1 MNIRIRRLLGLFL
14 ASAVAFP
21 WTTIARGQGAAPN
34 LGPARAAN
42 EPDKIVRAYQLS
54 PASMDSVLRQLA
66 ERFPESSGVKI
77 THDPRSAQIVVIAPR
92 IVQDQITAMLA
103 PERNGQPA
111 APSISSGNTQP
122 AQSNAGRGPKVV
134 QLSRLTPQEFESSLA
149 SVFGRRLPV
158 TVEHGGEWARYQM
171 DTRGGRVSMIVD
183 RKAGQVALEGPVAL
197 ADAWGQIVETLDN
210 RSSPSD
216 DTRVVPLAKAKS
228 DDVMKALNAI
238 RDGGAVIPSQSS
250 AGQPP
255 ALPGVEAASDAGP
268 AGRYLNMIFK
278 QQDSAANESNLLA
291 QAGPLAQA
299 PGQQDQNPNQPGQQ
313 PTTPGV
319 PGVGE
324 LIGPV
329 QIEFLPGLDII
340 VVRGNPRDVEMVQNI
355 IKEIEKRSAETQ
367 PKIEIVPL
375 RFVNGLTLSTL
386 VQNLYSQTLETRLG
400 SVTILALGKPNSLL
414 LIGRPEAVDSVVAL
428 IKRLDLPVN
437 PNSMFQVFPLHNASA
452 QAAQTIVNTFFTSRN
467 VAGGGLLQATGGSVV
482 LDYRTN
488 SLIVQASPRDMQEIE
503 ALIKRIDA
511 PDSSA
516 TYKMKVFQLKN
527 SLAEDLAPVLQAAIT
542 GQQLRTTGTQGQAG
556 QGGGAGPGLGGFG
569 AGGGAPGA
577 GVGGGGAA
585 GGGFG
590 GAGGG
595 AAGGGFGGAGAG
607 AGGGFGGAGGAAGG
621 AANQNQA
628 NQQTRSR
635 NITFSI
641 TDATGQVTTFRSGI
655 VTDILITP
663 DVRAN
668 TLIVSA
674 PAVSMDL
681 IAALIKELDQ
691 LPSAEAA
698 IKVFTVEKGDVNS
711 LITML
716 QTLFGQQTVAGPFG
730 GAITLPSGDEGGA
743 TVPIRFSAD
752 LRTNSIIASGSANAL
767 AVVEAIL
774 TKLELTQAQGRST
787 SIYKLKNVDANS
799 VATAITT
806 FLTQERQQE
815 LQFQQQGTQSAAEQI
830 ARQVVVVA
838 EQNSNSIIIS
848 ATPQYYRE
856 IIALVEKIDLRPA
869 SVMTQVVIAEVTL
882 DNTDEFGVELGLQDS
897 VLFDRSLIGA
907 ANFITRSITSTL
919 PNGTQTTTNVVVGA
933 DNNPGFNF
941 NNQPLGNSASDLAL
955 ANSARVG
962 GQGLSNFSLSRTNS
976 QLGYGGLVLSASSE
990 GVSALLRA
998 LAECR
1003 RVDVISRPQIMT
1015 MDNQRAFLLVGQSVP
1030 RITSSTPS
1038 VNGTT
1043 NATTLDNVGVILQVQ
1058 PRITLE
1064 GPPESPKTPIVTM
1077 QMDVEK
1083 STVGSDADGIPIS
1096 ISTTGAVIRSPK
1108 YDRSAAQSIVSV
1120 LDGQTIV
1127 MAGLITSTK
1136 NQFHRRVPYLSNLP
1150 ILGHLFR
1157 YDQTAQERKELLILL
1172 TPHVVTN
1179 EADADKIKQAEMA
1192 RMSWCLGDVIKLDGN
1207 KGLRT
1212 RFDDWGDSETVTV
1225 YPEMNPDG
1233 TVKTPPSKSG
1243 SEELPAPA
1251 LTPPGQKPTP
1261 PQQPPT
1267 PPMSQRQ
1274 PTPARR
1280 QG

>member
-1 MNIRIRRLLGLFL
+1 MTMNIRIRRLLGLFL
-14 ASAVAFP
+14 AAAVAFP

-34 LGPARAAN
+34 LGAARAAN
-42 EPDKIVRAYQLS
+42 EPDKVVRAYQVA
-54 PASMDSVLRQLA
+54 PAAMDSVMRQLG
-66 ERFPESSGVKI
+66 ERFPQTSGITI

-92 IVQDQITAMLA
+92 GVQDQIAAMLA
-103 PERNGQPA
+103 PERNGQA
-111 APSISSGNTQP
+111 APNVSAGNAQP
-122 AQSNAGRGPKVV
+122 AQSNVARGPKVV

-183 RKAGQVALEGPVAL
+183 RKAGQVALEGPIAL
-197 ADAWGQIVETLDN
+197 ADAWGQIIETLDN
-210 RSSPSD
+210 RSSASD

-228 DDVMKALNAI
+228 DDVMKALTAI
-238 RDGGAVIPSQSS
+238 RDGGAIMPAPS
-250 AGQPP
+250 AGGGGQE
-255 ALPGVEAASDAGP
+255 LAADQGP
-268 AGRYLNMIFK
+268 AGRYINMIFK
-278 QQDSAANESNLLA
+278 QPDSAANESNLLA
-291 QAGPLAQA
+291 QAGQLAQA
-299 PGQQDQNPNQPGQQ
+299 QGQQDQTQNQNPNQPAQ

-355 IKEIEKRSAETQ
+355 IKEIERRSAETQ

-375 RFVNGLTLSTL
+375 RFVNGSTLATL
-386 VQNLYSQTLETRLG
+386 VQNLYTQTLETRLG

-414 LIGRPEAVDSVVAL
+414 LIGRPEAVDAVVSL
-428 IKRLDLPVN
+428 IKKLDLPVN

-452 QAAQTIVNTFFTSRN
+452 QAAQTIVNGYF
-467 VAGGGLLQATGGSVV
+467 AGRPQTGSLGSVLGGSVTV
-482 LDYRTN
+482 DYRTN
-488 SLIVQASPRDMQEIE
+488 SLIVQAAPRDIQEIE
-503 ALIKRIDA
+503 ALIKKIDA
-511 PDSSA
+511 PDSAA
-516 TYKMKVFQLKN
+516 TYKMKVFPLKN

-542 GQQLRTTGTQGQAG
+542 GQALRTTGTQGQGG
-556 QGGGAGPGLGGFG
+556 QGGGGGPGLGGFG
-569 AGGGAPGA
+569 PGGGAPGA
-577 GVGGGGAA
+577 GVGGGGA

-590 GAGGG
+590 GGGAGGFGGGG

-607 AGGGFGGAGGAAGG
+607 GGFGGAGGAGG
-621 AANQNQA
+621 GANQNQA
-628 NQQTRSR
+628 NQQQRSR

-668 TLIVSA
+668 SLIVSA

-716 QTLFGQQTVAGPFG
+716 QTLFGQQTVQGPFG
-730 GAITLPSGDEGGA
+730 GSIVLPSGDEGGA
-743 TVPIRFSAD
+743 TVPIHFSAD

-774 TKLELTQAQGRST
+774 TKLELTQAQGRTT

-815 LQFQQQGTQSAAEQI
+815 LQFQQQGTVSAAEQI

-856 IIALVEKIDLRPA
+856 IMSLVEKIDVRPG

-882 DNTDEFGVELGLQDS
+882 NNTDEFGVELGLQDS

-907 ANFITRSITSTL
+907 TNFITRSITSTL

-955 ANSARVG
+955 RNSALVG
-962 GQGLSNFSLSRTNS
+962 TQGLSSFSLGRTNN

-1064 GPPESPKTPIVTM
+1064 GPPESPRTPIVTM

-1083 STVGSDADGIPIS
+1083 STVGADADGIPIS

-1108 YDRSAAQSIVSV
+1108 YDRTAAQSIVSV

-1127 MAGLITSTK
+1127 MAGLITTTK
-1136 NQFHRRVPYLSNLP
+1136 NQFHRRVPYLSNIP

-1157 YDQTAQERKELLILL
+1157 YDEVDQERKELLILL
-1172 TPHVVTN
+1172 TPHVVLN
-1179 EADADKIKQAEMA
+1179 EADADRIKQAEMA

-1212 RFDDWGDSETVTV
+1212 RYDDWGDSETVTV

-1233 TVKTPPSKSG
+1233 TVKTPPKSG
-1243 SEELPAPA
+1243 TEELPAPA
-1251 LTPPGQKPTP
+1251 LAPPGQQPTP

-1274 PTPARR
+1274 QPTPARR

>member
-1 MNIRIRRLLGLFL
+1 LSPCVMTMNIRIRRLLGLFL
-14 ASAVAFP
+14 AAAVAFP

-42 EPDKIVRAYQLS
+42 DPDKIVRAYQLS

-92 IVQDQITAMLA
+92 TVQDQITAMLA

-111 APSISSGNTQP
+111 APSISAGNTQP
-122 AQSNAGRGPKVV
+122 AQSNAARGPKVV

-183 RKAGQVALEGPVAL
+183 RKAGQIALEGPVAL
-197 ADAWGQIVETLDN
+197 ADAWGQVIETLDN

-238 RDGGAVIPSQSS
+238 RDGGAVIPAPA
-250 AGQPP
+250 AGAGGQE
-255 ALPGVEAASDAGP
+255 LAADNQAP
-268 AGRYLNMIFK
+268 AGRYINMIFK
-278 QQDSAANESNLLA
+278 QQDSAATESNLLA

-299 PGQQDQNPNQPGQQ
+299 PGQPDQNQPAQ

-375 RFVNGLTLSTL
+375 RFVNGSTLATL
-386 VQNLYSQTLETRLG
+386 VQNLYTQTLETRLG
-400 SVTILALGKPNSLL
+400 TVTILALGKPNSLL
-414 LIGRPEAVDSVVAL
+414 LIGRPEAVNSVVEL
-428 IKRLDLPVN
+428 IRRLDLPVN
-437 PNSMFQVFPLHNASA
+437 PNSMFQVFPLRNASA
-452 QAAQTIVNTFFTSRN
+452 QAAQTIVNGYF
-467 VAGGGLLQATGGSVV
+467 AGRPQTGSLASVTGGSVV
-482 LDYRTN
+482 VDYRTN
-488 SLIVQASPRDMQEIE
+488 SLIVQAAPRDLQEIE
-503 ALIKRIDA
+503 ALIKKIDA
-511 PDSSA
+511 PDSAA

-607 AGGGFGGAGGAAGG
+607 AGGGFGGAGGAGGG

-628 NQQTRSR
+628 NQQQRSR

-716 QTLFGQQTVAGPFG
+716 QTLFGQQSVAGPFG
-730 GAITLPSGDEGGA
+730 GAIVLSSGDEGGA

-848 ATPQYYRE
+848 ATPQYYKE
-856 IIALVEKIDLRPA
+856 IISLVEKIDVRPA

-907 ANFITRSITSTL
+907 TNFITRSITSTL

-955 ANSARVG
+955 RNSALVG
-962 GQGLSNFSLSRTNS
+962 SQGLSSFSLGRTNS

-1058 PRITLE
+1058 PRITME
-1064 GPPESPKTPIVTM
+1064 GPPESPRTPIVTM

-1179 EADADKIKQAEMA
+1179 EADADRIKQAEMA

-1243 SEELPAPA
+1243 SEELPAPTLA
-1251 LTPPGQKPTP
+1251 PPGQQPTP

>member
-1 MNIRIRRLLGLFL
+1 MTMKIRICRRLGLLL
-14 ASAVAFP
+14 AIAAALP
-21 WTTIARGQGAAPN
+21 WTTIARGQGAAPS
-34 LGPARAAN
+34 LGAARAN
-42 EPDKIVRAYQLS
+42 EPDKIVRAYQVA
-54 PASMDSVLRQLA
+54 PAAMDSVLRQLA
-66 ERFPESSGVKI
+66 ERFPETSGVKI
-77 THDPRSAQIVVIAPR
+77 THDPRSAQIVVLAPR
-92 IVQDQITAMLA
+92 SVQDQVAAMLA
-103 PERNGQPA
+103 PQPSGQPTGPSVPA
-111 APSISSGNTQP
+111 ASSQL
-122 AQSNAGRGPKVV
+122 AQSNAARGPKVV
-134 QLSRLTPQEFESSLA
+134 QLSRLTPQEFEASLA

-183 RKAGQVALEGPVAL
+183 RKAGQVALEGPIAL

-210 RSSPSD
+210 HSSASD

-238 RDGGAVIPSQSS
+238 RDGGAMIPVPSLANGGQDPTDGSQ
-250 AGQPP
+250 
-255 ALPGVEAASDAGP
+255 GP
-268 AGRYLNMIFK
+268 AGKYINMIFK
-278 QQDSAANESNLLA
+278 QNDHANASNLLA

-299 PGQQDQNPNQPGQQ
+299 QGQPDDNQNPNPNQPAQ
-313 PTTPGV
+313 PATPGV

-355 IKEIEKRSAETQ
+355 IKEIERRSAETQ

-375 RFVNGLTLSTL
+375 RFVNGSTLATL
-386 VQNLYSQTLETRLG
+386 VQNLYTQTLETRLG
-400 SVTILALGKPNSLL
+400 TVTIIALGKPNSLL

-452 QAAQTIVNTFFTSRN
+452 QAALTVVNGFFANRN
-467 VAGGGLLQATGGSVV
+467 IPGSLGAVTGGSVV
-482 LDYRTN
+482 ADYRTN
-488 SLIVQASPRDMQEIE
+488 SLIVQAAPRDLQEIE

-511 PDSSA
+511 PDSAA

-556 QGGGAGPGLGGFG
+556 QGGGGPGLGGFG
-569 AGGGAPGA
+569 PGGGAPGA
-577 GVGGGGAA
+577 GVGGGGA
-585 GGGFG
+585 GGGFGG

-607 AGGGFGGAGGAAGG
+607 AGGGFGGAGGAGG

-628 NQQTRSR
+628 NQQQRSR

-641 TDATGQVTTFRSGI
+641 TDPTGQVTTFRSGI

-711 LITML
+711 LIQML

-806 FLTQERQQE
+806 FLTQERTQE
-815 LQFQQQGTQSAAEQI
+815 LQFQVQGTQSAAEQI

-848 ATPQYYRE
+848 ATPQYYKE
-856 IIALVEKIDLRPA
+856 IMALVEKIDVRPG

-907 ANFITRSITSTL
+907 TNFITRSITSTL

-941 NNQPLGNSASDLAL
+941 NNQPLGNSASDTAL
-955 ANSARVG
+955 ASAAHVG
-962 GQGLSNFSLSRTNS
+962 SQGLSSFSLGRTNS

-1058 PRITLE
+1058 PRITMQ
-1064 GPPESPKTPIVTM
+1064 GPPESPSTPIVTM

-1136 NQFHRRVPYLSNLP
+1136 NQFHRRVPYLSNIP
-1150 ILGHLFR
+1150 IVGHLFR

-1172 TPHVVTN
+1172 TPHVVLN
-1179 EADADKIKQAEMA
+1179 EADADRIKQAEMA

-1207 KGLRT
+1207 KGLRS
-1212 RFDDWGDSETVTV
+1212 RYGDWGDSETVTV

-1233 TVKTPPSKSG
+1233 TVKTPPKG
-1243 SEELPAPA
+1243 SEELPAPTLA
-1251 LTPPGQKPTP
+1251 PPGQPTP

-1280 QG
+1280 